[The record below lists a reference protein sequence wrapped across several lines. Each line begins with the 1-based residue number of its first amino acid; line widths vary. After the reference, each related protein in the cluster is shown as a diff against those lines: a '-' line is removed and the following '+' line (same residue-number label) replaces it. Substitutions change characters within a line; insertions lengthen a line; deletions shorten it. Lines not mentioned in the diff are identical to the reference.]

1 MKIFLIFLIQL
12 KSSFSTISG
21 DAFSPNGRLIK
32 KEKWGLRVRG
42 ISFEIP
48 NAYGKYLFEILDG
61 INLKGLTW
69 KIGGGESYFIENN
82 TLGDPLFPNISVLN
96 EEGLYKEI
104 SREDYYLIFVDLKG
118 FPKKSDVR
126 EIATYQEFVESECIF
141 VLLLVDSSYVMI
153 YSKDQITIKHIFSKA
168 VTAGY
173 KNIEYITDENDTSTT
188 LIAF

>member
-1 MKIFLIFLIQL
+1 
-12 KSSFSTISG
+12 
-21 DAFSPNGRLIK
+21 
-32 KEKWGLRVRG
+32 VRG

-61 INLKGLTW
+61 TNIKGLIW

-82 TLGDPLFPNISVLN
+82 TLGNPLFPTTCILDG
-96 EEGLYKEI
+96 ERLHKEI
-104 SREDYYLIFVDLKG
+104 SKEDYYLIFVDLKG

-126 EIATYQEFVESECIF
+126 EIATYQEFVESECQF
-141 VLLLVDSSYVMI
+141 VLLLIDSSYVTI

-173 KNIEYITDENDTSTT
+173 KNIEYITDENDERTT
-188 LIAF
+188 LIAL

>member
-1 MKIFLIFLIQL
+1 M
-12 KSSFSTISG
+12 
-21 DAFSPNGRLIK
+21 
-32 KEKWGLRVRG
+32 RG

-48 NAYGKYLFEILDG
+48 NAYGKYLLEILDG
-61 INLKGLTW
+61 INLKGLTL

-96 EEGLYKEI
+96 EEGLYKQI

-126 EIATYQEFVESECIF
+126 EIETYQEFVESECTF
-141 VLLLVDSSYVMI
+141 VLLLVDSSYVTI
-153 YSKDQITIKHIFSKA
+153 YSKDQVTVKHLFSKA
-168 VTAGY
+168 ITAGY
-173 KNIEYITDENDTSTT
+173 ENIEYITDENDTRTT